1 MDFDAAALFSRL
13 RAWLAWAPD
22 WAAGAILLAVA
33 VVAAVAVHA
42 VLHAIAQRAVPR
54 EHTFLRRLI
63 ERTRRPARLALVI
76 FFVAA
81 ALSAAPFDATAA
93 NAIGRALL
101 VAFIVLVGWSAAIAV
116 NLIADFYLRRFSLE
130 SEDNLLA
137 RKHFTQVRILERAT
151 ETLVFVIT
159 IAGVLMT
166 FDAVRTYGVSLFA
179 SAGVAGIVAG
189 LAARPMLSNLIAGI
203 QIAISQPIRLDDRV
217 LVEGEFGTVEEITST
232 YVVIRLWDLRRMI
245 VPLTYFIEKPFQNWT
260 RDTSKLIGAV
270 FVYVDYTVPV
280 ARVRAKLSEIVAE
293 SKLWDRDLVK
303 LQVTDVKDNVVELR
317 AIMGARTAGDAFD
330 LRCEVREKMID
341 FLQAEFPH
349 ALPRVRQTTVEDP
362 AGPRPA
368 AGKKSGKRPARP
380 RPG

>member
-1 MDFDAAALFSRL
+1 MEYDAAALFSQL

-22 WAAGAILLAVA
+22 WAVGVILIAVA
-33 VVAAVAVHA
+33 VAAAIVVHA
-42 VLHAIAQRAVPR
+42 VLHAIARQAVPR
-54 EHTFLRRLI
+54 SRTFLRRLI

-81 ALSAAPFDATAA
+81 ALPASSFDAATTTT
-93 NAIGRALL
+93 IGRVLL
-101 VAFIVLVGWSAAIAV
+101 VAFIVLVGWSAATAI

-159 IAGVLMT
+159 VAGVLMT

-179 SAGVAGIVAG
+179 SAGVAGILAG

-217 LVEGEFGTVEEITST
+217 LVEGEFGTVEEISST

-245 VPLTYFIEKPFQNWT
+245 VPLSYFIEKPFQNWT

-270 FVYVDYTVPV
+270 FFYVDYTVPV
-280 ARVRAKLSEIVAE
+280 ARVREKLSEIVVE

-303 LQVTDVKDNVVELR
+303 LQVTEVKESTVELR

-330 LRCEVREKMID
+330 LRCEVRERLIAY
-341 FLQAEFPH
+341 LQAEYPE
-349 ALPRVRQTTVEDP
+349 ALPRTRTEVVDGSMARRAKSP
-362 AGPRPA
+362 AHALVPE
-368 AGKKSGKRPARP
+368 S
-380 RPG
+380 